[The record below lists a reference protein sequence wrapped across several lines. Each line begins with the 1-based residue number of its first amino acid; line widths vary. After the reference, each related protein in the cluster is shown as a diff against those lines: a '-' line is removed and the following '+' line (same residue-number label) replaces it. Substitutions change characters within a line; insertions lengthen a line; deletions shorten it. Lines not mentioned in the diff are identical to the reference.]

1 MVLLEADVRDSVRVV
16 GTTGGWELITSRYPA
31 TREQSRGRKR
41 VVLTGEGV
49 LLQTGQPFLKD
60 LQPVTRTSASW
71 LVPLSMQYPVRA
83 LAESVTDLVECL
95 PLPMLI
101 FEGLNLT

>member
-1 MVLLEADVRDSVRVV
+1 VVLLEADVRDSVRVV
-16 GTTGGWELITSRYPA
+16 GTTGGWELITARYPA

-49 LLQTGQPFLKD
+49 LLQTGQPCLAD
-60 LQPVTRTSASW
+60 LQRFTRTSASRP
-71 LVPLSMQYPVRA
+71 VPLSTQYPVLA
-83 LAESVTDLVECL
+83 LAEPVTDLVKCL
-95 PLPMLI
+95 PLPMPI